1 MEDCLRQLSKIKVSE
16 IMIKDPLYT
25 FPNEKISATELLMI
39 RKNIGGLPIVKDRKD
54 NRLIGIITQ
63 RDIRLARFAMS
74 LDSPNTLVKDLMTP
88 EPFVVKEDVDLN
100 VKIITTH
107 GGIVGQDG
115 STHNALE
122 DLSLMAS
129 LPNLTVLVPSDNIEL
144 IRILEFIMTRGR
156 I

>member
-1 MEDCLRQLSKIKVSE
+1 MEDCLSKLSKIKVSE

-54 NRLIGIITQ
+54 KRLIGIITQ

-88 EPFVVKEDVDLN
+88 EPFVVKEDDTLVYVLEIMFNKKVQRLPVVDENNDL
-100 VKIITTH
+100 I
-107 GGIVGQDG
+107 GIVMQK
-115 STHNALE
+115 E
-122 DLSLMAS
+122 
-129 LPNLTVLVPSDNIEL
+129 
-144 IRILEFIMTRGR
+144 ILKTLLKFMKK
-156 I
+156 

>member
-1 MEDCLRQLSKIKVSE
+1 MEDCLSKLSKIKVSE

-54 NRLIGIITQ
+54 KRLIGIITQ

-88 EPFVVKEDVDLN
+88 EPFVVKEDNTLVYVLEIMFNKKVQRLPVVDENNDL
-100 VKIITTH
+100 I
-107 GGIVGQDG
+107 GIVMQK
-115 STHNALE
+115 E
-122 DLSLMAS
+122 
-129 LPNLTVLVPSDNIEL
+129 
-144 IRILEFIMTRGR
+144 ILKTLLKFMKK
-156 I
+156 